1 MLSSPAGGTILLTK
15 QDHVPANGGTNL
27 KNLVSIVMRA
37 ALAGAVSAVGMGAVS
52 ASSALAAPSFFP
64 PPGQAA
70 VFVQKYPASNQIV
83 AYERAPN
90 GASAILRRTIPEGTV
105 PPRRVRRLTRSLL
118 KALSLL
124 ANDGRAL

>member
-1 MLSSPAGGTILLTK
+1 
-15 QDHVPANGGTNL
+15 
-27 KNLVSIVMRA
+27 MRA
-37 ALAGAVSAVGMGAVS
+37 ALAGTVSAVGIGAVS

-70 VFVQKYPASNQIV
+70 VFVQTDNPASNQIV

-90 GASAILRRTIPEGTV
+90 GPSAILRRTIPEGTV

-118 KALSLL
+118 KALSSLPMMAGL
-124 ANDGRAL
+124 F